1 MGRKKSVT
9 FPKRRLI
16 YSIFVLLCLGLASCT
31 AVRTITN
38 TAETKKNEDGTTL
51 IQTKVVESYVGTKQ
65 SKI

>member
-16 YSIFVLLCLGLASCT
+16 YAFLVTMCLGLASCS

-38 TAETKKNEDGTTL
+38 TSESKTSEDGTVV
-51 IQTKVVESYVGTKQ
+51 IQTKITESYVGTKNN
-65 SKI
+65 